1 MNKLQEKYGNRT
13 GECSLQIFGFPC
25 NQFGYQE
32 PAENFELL
40 SCVKHVRP
48 GFGFVPAFPLAKKGD
63 VNGIFEQPIY
73 TFLKARCPAPM
84 GLIANRSDITWQP
97 IRNNDISW
105 NFQKWLINHDGQPS
119 KRFTS
124 RTTPEMVE
132 QDIVLLLE
140 KCKGATMG
148 GAGDNTSTTPIPPPQ
163 NLNGTSPRPMAPSGE
178 APPQPPLGPV
188 AAPQQ
193 PQPQPINAQQIV
205 QPEAPKA
212 KQMKRRSFLFN

>member
-1 MNKLQEKYGNRT
+1 
-13 GECSLQIFGFPC
+13 
-25 NQFGYQE
+25 
-32 PAENFELL
+32 
-40 SCVKHVRP
+40 
-48 GFGFVPAFPLAKKGD
+48 
-63 VNGIFEQPIY
+63 
-73 TFLKARCPAPM
+73 
-84 GLIANRSDITWQP
+84 
-97 IRNNDISW
+97 
-105 NFQKWLINHDGQPS
+105 
-119 KRFTS
+119 
-124 RTTPEMVE
+124 
-132 QDIVLLLE
+132 
-140 KCKGATMG
+140 MG